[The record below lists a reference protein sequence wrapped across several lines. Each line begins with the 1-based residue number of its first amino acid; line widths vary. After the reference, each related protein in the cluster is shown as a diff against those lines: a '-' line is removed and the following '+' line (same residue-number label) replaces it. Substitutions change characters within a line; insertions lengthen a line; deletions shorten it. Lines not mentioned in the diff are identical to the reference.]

1 MGRRPTI
8 GALVLSIY
16 DQHPVAVVTVCDG
29 SRRATRSV
37 HTHGMFTRITVAEA
51 DIGRCGCL
59 FACGSTAS
67 GNSPT
72 ESARA
77 PLPRRAYST
86 ALGKRG
92 SLAAGARRHVVAR
105 ARASSSCR
113 AASCL

>member
-1 MGRRPTI
+1 MVG
-8 GALVLSIY
+8 
-16 DQHPVAVVTVCDG
+16 DG

-59 FACGSTAS
+59 FACGSTVS

-72 ESARA
+72 ESARV
-77 PLPRRAYST
+77 PPPRRAMVAYST
-86 ALGKRG
+86 ALGRRG